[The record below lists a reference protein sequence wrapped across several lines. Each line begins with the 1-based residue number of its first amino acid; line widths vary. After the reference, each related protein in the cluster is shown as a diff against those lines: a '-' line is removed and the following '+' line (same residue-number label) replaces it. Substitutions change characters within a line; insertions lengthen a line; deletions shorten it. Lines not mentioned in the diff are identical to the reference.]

1 MQAELDNAA
10 GEIFRFRELLKDIVM
25 AAMNTPDETLDKV
38 FNVYQEFV
46 EMVESLQPF
55 TSSEVQTFLDK
66 TLVRYAQKPFFP
78 ILAGLFVNAL
88 LNKLFQTQNQLEIN
102 IERLCY
108 GIVDDA
114 AQGAS
119 SDEEN
124 ENEMDVNFSLD
135 FLGYL
140 MPENKKLTIQGP
152 VGDFAGALMGKHSS
166 LIVNGMH
173 GKQFGYE
180 KDPTARAVQHK

>member
-1 MQAELDNAA
+1 MQAELNNAA
-10 GEIFRFRELLKDIVM
+10 SEIFRFRELLKDIVM
-25 AAMNTPDETLDKV
+25 VAMNTPDETLDKV

-46 EMVESLQPF
+46 EMVESLKPF
-55 TSSEVQTFLDK
+55 TLSEVQTFLDH
-66 TLVRYAQKPFFP
+66 TLVNYAQKPFFP

-88 LNKLFQTQNQLEIN
+88 LNKLFQNQNQLEIN

-108 GIVDDA
+108 GIIDDA
-114 AQGAS
+114 TQDAAA
-119 SDEEN
+119 DEDGD
-124 ENEMDVNFSLD
+124 NEMDVNFSLD

-140 MPENKKLTIQGP
+140 MPENKQLIIQGP
-152 VGDFAGALMGKHSS
+152 VGDFAGALMGKHSI

-180 KDPTARAVQHK
+180 KDATARAVQQK